1 MDMASTVIVSDN
13 PKEIKAA
20 ISQMLRQI
28 DEIREQMKA
37 DDAEIA
43 RMNAKYNIT
52 KAEILTLREETESI
66 LARLRETI
74 RPTFDAFAA

>member
-1 MDMASTVIVSDN
+1 MDMVSTVIIPDN
-13 PKEIKAA
+13 PKEMKAA

-43 RMNAKYNIT
+43 RMNAKYDISR
-52 KAEILTLREETESI
+52 AEMLALRQETESI
-66 LARLRETI
+66 LTRLRETI
-74 RPTFDAFAA
+74 